1 MGLYGFHWRM
11 TGKRL
16 TSWQEFLP
24 ELENKCN
31 FAPKKYPEAETPPR
45 DAILMPWDQH
55 TSGDDGLDYICTE
68 LKIQCRFR
76 SHNSILGTLI
86 WGRILEPEPGMKL
99 NRRRLMVPQ
108 VSVGGRIIMP
118 VDQLRIGL

>member
-1 MGLYGFHWRM
+1 
-11 TGKRL
+11 
-16 TSWQEFLP
+16 
-24 ELENKCN
+24 
-31 FAPKKYPEAETPPR
+31 
-45 DAILMPWDQH
+45 MPWDQH

-68 LKIQCRFR
+68 LKIQCRFQ